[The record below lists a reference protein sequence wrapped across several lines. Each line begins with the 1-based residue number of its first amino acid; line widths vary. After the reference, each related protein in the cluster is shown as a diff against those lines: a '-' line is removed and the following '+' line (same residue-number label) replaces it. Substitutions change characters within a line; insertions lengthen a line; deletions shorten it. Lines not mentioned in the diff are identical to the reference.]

1 MTAATTAATNAAT
14 VATDGAADRDSG
26 VGTDLSETTALPTL
40 RLCTAGSVDD
50 GKSTF
55 VGRLLHDT
63 KSILADQFEAVRRV
77 SAARGLENPDLSL
90 LVDGLRAEREQ
101 GITID
106 VAYRYFATDR
116 RSFILA
122 DCPGHVQY
130 TRNTV
135 TGLSTSEL
143 VIVLIDARNGVI
155 EQTRRHLT
163 VAAMMRTSHV
173 VVAVNK
179 IDAVDFSEEVF
190 GRIAADVRELATELG
205 LPKVDIVPTSA
216 LLGDNVVTR
225 SENTPWYSGPSVL
238 EILETARP
246 ARVNAGRERGLRFP
260 VQVVIRD
267 HASDYRGY
275 AGRLTSGSVSV
286 GDTVTVG
293 GAGGR
298 TTTVVGIDGPGGA
311 QDRAVRGESVTL
323 RLADDID
330 IARGDLIATGID
342 GDPLPAPV
350 STFSA
355 LVFHLAESPVRVR
368 GNVLLRYGTSLVRAR
383 VDEIVRRVDILG
395 GESADRGDDPTL
407 QLNDIAEV
415 RVTVAEPLPVE
426 EYRRGGRVGSF
437 LLVSPGDG
445 DTLTAGLVSDTGDR
459 SGQ

>member
-1 MTAATTAATNAAT
+1 MTAATLETET
-14 VATDGAADRDSG
+14 V
-26 VGTDLSETTALPTL
+26 TTSALPTL

-63 KSILADQFEAVRRV
+63 KSILADQFEAVQRV
-77 SAARGLENPDLSL
+77 SAAKGLANPDLSL

-106 VAYRYFATDR
+106 VAYRYFATDK

-155 EQTRRHLT
+155 EQTKRHLT

-173 VVAVNK
+173 IVAVNK

-190 GRIAADVRELATELG
+190 DSIAADVRALAADLD

-225 SENTPWYSGPSVL
+225 SENTPWYDGPSVL
-238 EILETARP
+238 EILETAQP
-246 ARVNAGRERGLRFP
+246 ARINAGTERGLRFP

-267 HASDYRGY
+267 HATDYRGY
-275 AGRLTSGSVSV
+275 AGRLTSGSVAV
-286 GDTVTVG
+286 GDEVTIG

-298 TTTVVGIDGPGGA
+298 TTTVVGVDGPGGE

-330 IARGDLIATGID
+330 ISRGDLLATATD
-342 GDPLPAPV
+342 DDAPPAPV
-350 STFSA
+350 TGFRA
-355 LVFHLAESPVRVR
+355 LVFQLAEFPVRVR
-368 GNVLLRYGTSLVRAR
+368 GNVLLRYGTATVRAR
-383 VDEIVRRVDILG
+383 VDEIVRRVHILD
-395 GESADRGDDPTL
+395 EDAAAAGDELGTEL
-407 QLNDIAEV
+407 KLNDIAEV
-415 RVTVAEPLPVE
+415 RVTVAETLPVE
-426 EYRRGGRVGSF
+426 PYRRGGRVGSF
-437 LLVSPGDG
+437 LLINPGDG
-445 DTLTAGLVSDTGDR
+445 DTLTAGLVTSVD
-459 SGQ
+459 